1 LEQATRNNYISQY
14 HRELPYAAE
23 FQPSCILHTLGPCLF
38 VYSFNCSYAEG
49 FLVVFDHYLPIK
61 TGRWRNIDTF
71 SQFCGSDYFFKIM
84 NKQEYD
90 ELNLII
96 QLRCHIG

>member
-38 VYSFNCSYAEG
+38 VYSVNCTYAEG
-49 FLVVFDHYLPIK
+49 FLVVFDM
-61 TGRWRNIDTF
+61 R
-71 SQFCGSDYFFKIM
+71 QCKITLM
-84 NKQEYD
+84 MSPALYQEEEEEEEEEEYD
-90 ELNLII
+90 
-96 QLRCHIG
+96 